1 MNSAAAAELL
11 AEATAAMSLSAVE
24 HAKHVDQ
31 WRAAIRAA
39 LADGMDAQT
48 VGVLAGGLSPSRV
61 YQIRDG
67 RRTGPTPTTEG
78 TP

>member
-1 MNSAAAAELL
+1 MNPADAAGLL

-24 HAKHVDQ
+24 HARHIDQ
-31 WRAAIRAA
+31 WRTAIRAA
-39 LADGMDAQT
+39 LAGGMDART
-48 VGVLAGGLSPSRV
+48 VGVLAGGISPSRV

-67 RRTGPTPTTEG
+67 RRTGPTPTREA